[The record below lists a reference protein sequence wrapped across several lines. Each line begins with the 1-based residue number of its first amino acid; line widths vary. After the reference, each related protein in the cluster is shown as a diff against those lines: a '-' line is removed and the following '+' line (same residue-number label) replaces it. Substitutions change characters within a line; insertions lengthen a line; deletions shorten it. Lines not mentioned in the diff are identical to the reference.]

1 MDIKTIR
8 IAEWNANGLLNHKL
22 ELIQLLQDKKID
34 ILLVSETHCTT
45 RRVLKFP
52 NYSIYHCN
60 HPDGTAHGDAAIII
74 RTALLHYEAPAYQTD
89 KIQAA
94 IIQIKVQPCTFNI
107 AAMYSPP
114 RHKIE
119 AEDYK
124 NFFPSPGKQIYS
136 GRRLER

>member
-1 MDIKTIR
+1 MPSVAPRDCYT
-8 IAEWNANGLLNHKL
+8 NKL
-22 ELIQLLQDKKID
+22 ELIQFLQDNKID
-34 ILLVSETHCTT
+34 VLLVSETHCTIRT
-45 RRVLKFP
+45 VLKIP
-52 NYSIYHCN
+52 NYLIYHCH
-60 HPDGTAHGDAAIII
+60 HPDGTPHGGAAIPIP
-74 RTALLHYEAPAYQTD
+74 TAVKRYEAPAYQTD

-94 IIQIKVQPCTFNI
+94 IIQIKAQPWPFNI

-124 NFFPSPGKQIYS
+124 KCFPSSWKQIYS

>member
-1 MDIKTIR
+1 M
-8 IAEWNANGLLNHKL
+8 L
-22 ELIQLLQDKKID
+22 KI
-34 ILLVSETHCTT
+34 
-45 RRVLKFP
+45 P

-60 HPDGTAHGDAAIII
+60 HPDGTTHGSAAILIP
-74 RTALLHYEAPAYQTD
+74 TALQHYEAPAYQTD